1 MIDNHHSKYERA
13 NELLKQLRAI
23 DHNLNYYL
31 DKTTPE
37 REWMIRGALYFIE
50 HLTKDVDADL
60 GGIARLEHED

>member
-1 MIDNHHSKYERA
+1 MTDTARSKYDKA

-50 HLTKDVDADL
+50 HLAKDVDADL
-60 GGIARLEHED
+60 GGIARLEE